1 MSPIISAKEEGAPTV
16 RTSRDTL
23 SAVLSILPGLGRAYK
38 GHYRVA
44 LVLCFVGVPVM
55 FWVSALVSLATFG
68 FGLVLLPAYWALVAL
83 NAYWEP
89 DWRKGHH
96 WLGI

>member
-1 MSPIISAKEEGAPTV
+1 
-16 RTSRDTL
+16 
-23 SAVLSILPGLGRAYK
+23 
-38 GHYRVA
+38 
-44 LVLCFVGVPVM
+44 M
-55 FWVSALVSLATFG
+55 FWVSALVSLATLG
-68 FGLVLLPAYWALVAL
+68 FGLVLLPGYWALVAL